1 MTIVRMRDDINRFG
15 AAAIEDIFER
25 KWGMTKFFY
34 TTFGIY
40 TLMMMLGEHRDWIPF
55 WTYIGLFITGVLIA
69 EWLFYVRA
77 HIRFLRG
84 RFGESTYER
93 WLIEGAIERSR
104 ARQYSFPPDPIRRT

>member
-25 KWGMTKFFY
+25 KWGFTKYLFGLY
-34 TTFGIY
+34 GIY
-40 TLMMMLGEHRDWIPF
+40 TWMMMLGEHRDWIPF

-104 ARQYSFPPDPIRRT
+104 AQQYSFPPDPIRRT